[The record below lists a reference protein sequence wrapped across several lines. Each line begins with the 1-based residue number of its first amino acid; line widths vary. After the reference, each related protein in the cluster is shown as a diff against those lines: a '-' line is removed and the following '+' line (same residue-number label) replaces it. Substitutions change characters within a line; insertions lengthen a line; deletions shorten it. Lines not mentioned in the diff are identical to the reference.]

1 MTPERDQL
9 RVDVDSLRIEVD
21 GLTAEVETVEAERDA
36 STAQAEGF
44 EQQLNEA
51 KAEAEKWSK
60 EAAKHEA
67 ALVAVRGQYG
77 TLNDRITTLLER
89 QAERDERRSPEH

>member
-1 MTPERDQL
+1 MPL
-9 RVDVDSLRIEVD
+9 
-21 GLTAEVETVEAERDA
+21 
-36 STAQAEGF
+36 TAQAEGF

-89 QAERDERRSPEH
+89 QAEGDERMTRTLMRARSAPLRCTFVASGLTGGITR